1 MRRDDVKAIVLTG
14 KNGRFSGGFD
24 INVFQKVHE
33 TSQLPDV
40 SVELVKW
47 ETNSYSLV
55 VTQRRPLIMLQRVSL
70 ILSHKRLGFWKPHEK
85 NLVAFGGQSVTLVG
99 SKLIMFGG
107 EAKHRLLLNDF
118 NVLDLEIML
127 WNVAETT

>member
-1 MRRDDVKAIVLTG
+1 MGDFLVDSTSTFFKKFTRL
-14 KNGRFSGGFD
+14 
-24 INVFQKVHE
+24 E

-55 VTQRRPLIMLQRVSL
+55 VTQRRPLIMLQ
-70 ILSHKRLGFWKPHEK
+70 
-85 NLVAFGGQSVTLVG
+85 VAFGGQSVTLVG
-99 SKLIMFGG
+99 SKPIMFGG